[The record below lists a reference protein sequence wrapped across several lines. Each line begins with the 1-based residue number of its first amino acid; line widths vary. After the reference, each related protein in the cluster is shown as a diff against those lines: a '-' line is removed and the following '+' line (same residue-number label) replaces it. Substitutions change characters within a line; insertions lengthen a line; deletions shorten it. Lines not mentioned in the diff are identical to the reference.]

1 VPHIELLLT
10 QKLPFW
16 NTLPGIWGTKKGHKK
31 GALPT
36 LENSTCCEPAAP
48 HGLVRGSPS
57 QTGDDDANDSTHR
70 DEKGQ
75 EGGLTDGRSQAFP
88 EIPKPMEAD

>member
-1 VPHIELLLT
+1 MSPVPYIELLLT
-10 QKLPFW
+10 QKVPFW
-16 NTLPGIWGTKKGHKK
+16 NTLPGWGTKKGQYPSPWK
-31 GALPT
+31 
-36 LENSTCCEPAAP
+36 STCCEPAAP

-75 EGGLTDGRSQAFP
+75 EGGLTDGQKRAFP
-88 EIPKPMEAD
+88 EILKLEAD